1 MDSLPG
7 PSLLDYAGFHGIATP
22 YGITCPLDYFDTVQA
37 RGDDASTN
45 HDQLFGFE
53 NHLSTIE
60 PELHAERL
68 NVSKRDARFLSA
80 VARDTRGNN
89 VDINWDTYLPSMRR
103 LESLKV
109 ETPALMTHHGTDLA
123 MLKKHTFF
131 NRRDVVSSLPRR
143 SLPYPIEGSSH
154 RLREAGP
161 EIVETLKSERLNCS
175 RDSLVLIQNAVRC
188 GDIRPSDRSLY
199 FKTLLR
205 PWQVSMAENDHWN
218 QE

>member
-1 MDSLPG
+1 MDSLPD
-7 PSLLDYAGFHGIATP
+7 PCLLDYARFHGIAKP
-22 YGITCPLDYFDTVQA
+22 SGITRPLEYFDTVQA
-37 RGDDASTN
+37 RGYDASTN
-45 HDQLFGFE
+45 HDQLSVFE
-53 NHLSTIE
+53 NYLSTIE
-60 PELHAERL
+60 PKLHAERL
-68 NVSKRDARFLSA
+68 NMSKRDARFLSA

-89 VDINWDTYLPSMRR
+89 MDINWDTYLPSMRR

-123 MLKKHTFF
+123 LLKKHAFF
-131 NRRDVVSSLPRR
+131 NRRDVGR
-143 SLPYPIEGSSH
+143 SLPYPLGESSH

-161 EIVETLKSERLNCS
+161 EIIEILKSERLNCS
-175 RDSLVLIQNAVRC
+175 RGSLVLIQNAIRC

-205 PWQVSMAENDHWN
+205 PWQVSLADNDHWS